1 METILLNISCTCT
14 NLFTYWTRKFILVRG
29 RIASSF
35 QLRFRVPTTIPY
47 APPFCGSGGAVEL
60 PTSSFYQLL
69 CSPRILGLYLTIV
82 WGYHLIHTD
91 SVHDGPAGSILS
103 TFTVMDQIRCATYK
117 RVLLNCG
124 NYFVLDGDM
133 FIYFWIWKL
142 KQWKPYC
149 ERSGFLR
156 WPNCWMLS
164 SFGLLLTC
172 SNHRKVEA
180 NSTVYCWK
188 PARLIHTL
196 LNFTAISLEISN
208 KNLSTKLLNELPNL
222 WPSFVSIW

>member
-91 SVHDGPAGSILS
+91 SVHDGPAGSILP
-103 TFTVMDQIRCATYK
+103 TCTVMDQIRRTTY
-117 RVLLNCG
+117 RTVLLNCG
-124 NYFVLDGDM
+124 SYFVLDGDM
-133 FIYFWIWKL
+133 FSKQDNGKRTKFWCEVMNCCESTELWFTGLNVKL
-142 KQWKPYC
+142 FNVKQCQWQW
-149 ERSGFLR
+149 SQL
-156 WPNCWMLS
+156 
-164 SFGLLLTC
+164 
-172 SNHRKVEA
+172 
-180 NSTVYCWK
+180 
-188 PARLIHTL
+188 
-196 LNFTAISLEISN
+196 
-208 KNLSTKLLNELPNL
+208 
-222 WPSFVSIW
+222 